1 MTQTQAHAPT
11 HPHTQGQN
19 EAHDGS
25 QAQKVLVTGATGT
38 VGRQVVAEL
47 LDRGHQVRALTR
59 DASRAGLPA
68 GVEVVQGDLT
78 EPDGLAEAL
87 EGVTGLHLITF
98 AGPYFAPLETGPRIL
113 ELARAAG
120 VRRVTV
126 LHGGGPTLL
135 EDAVRAE
142 ESLAWTV
149 LMPVEFMANALEWA
163 PGISARDEV
172 REPFVSRLSAMVHEG
187 DIGAVAAVALTEEG
201 HGGSEYVI
209 TGPELLT
216 VGDKVAAI
224 AAARGREISL
234 AELTREEAVAR
245 WRAEGHPEDVIGFL
259 LEAYGN
265 TPEVGRTVV
274 DTVEKVTGRPAR
286 TFSEWAAEH
295 AAGFSSSLQSLA
307 ANPDTPRTKP

>member
-1 MTQTQAHAPT
+1 MTKTRKTQ
-11 HPHTQGQN
+11 
-19 EAHDGS
+19 
-25 QAQKVLVTGATGT
+25 KILVSGATGT

-47 LDRGHQVRALTR
+47 LARGHQVRALTR
-59 DASRAGLPA
+59 NAAGAVFPA

-78 EPDGLAEAL
+78 EPESLVPAL

-98 AGPYFAPLETGPRIL
+98 GGAYFGPLETGPRIL
-113 ELARAAG
+113 ESARAAG

-126 LHGGGPTLL
+126 LHGGGPSPL
-135 EDAVRAE
+135 EDAVRADDGVD
-142 ESLAWTV
+142 WTV

-163 PGISARDEV
+163 EPIATAREV

-201 HGGSEYVI
+201 HGGEEYVI

-216 VGDKVAAI
+216 VSDKVAAI
-224 AAARGREISL
+224 AAATGREIGL
-234 AELTREEAVAR
+234 VELTREQAVAR
-245 WRAEGHPEDVIGFL
+245 WRAAGHPEEVIDFL

-286 TFSEWAAEH
+286 TFAQWAAEH
-295 AAGFSSSLQSLA
+295 ADAFAGATAGSGSSG
-307 ANPDTPRTKP
+307 R

>member
-1 MTQTQAHAPT
+1 MTQTQ
-11 HPHTQGQN
+11 
-19 EAHDGS
+19 
-25 QAQKVLVTGATGT
+25 KILVTGATGT

-47 LDRGHQVRALTR
+47 LARGHAVRALTR
-59 DASRAGLPA
+59 DVAKAAFPV

-78 EPDGLAEAL
+78 EPDSLIPAL

-98 AGPYFAPLETGPRIL
+98 GGAYFAPLETGPRIL

-126 LHGGGPTLL
+126 LHGGGPSLL

-142 ESLAWTV
+142 DGVDWTV

-163 PGISARDEV
+163 DGIVASGEV

-201 HGGSEYVI
+201 HGGQEYVI

-216 VGDKVAAI
+216 VGDKVSTI
-224 AAARGREISL
+224 AAASGREIAL
-234 AELTREEAVAR
+234 VELTEEQAVAQ
-245 WRAEGHPEDVIGFL
+245 WRVVGHPEDVIGFL
-259 LEAYGN
+259 IEAYGN
-265 TPEVGRTVV
+265 TPEVGRTVI
-274 DTVEKVTGRPAR
+274 DTVEKVTGHPAR
-286 TFSEWAAEH
+286 TFAQWAAEH
-295 AAGFSSSLQSLA
+295 ADAFTA
-307 ANPDTPRTKP
+307 RRPVVTA